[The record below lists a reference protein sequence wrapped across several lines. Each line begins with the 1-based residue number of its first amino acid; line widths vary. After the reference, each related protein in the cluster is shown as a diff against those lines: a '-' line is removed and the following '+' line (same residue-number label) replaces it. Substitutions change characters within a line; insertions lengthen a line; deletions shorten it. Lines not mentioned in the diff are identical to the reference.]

1 MKIQPEDVYEA
12 TARVLV
18 QAGTSY
24 TPGLSQ
30 VYARALEAETD
41 ERARWAMQ
49 QYIENAAVAEKW
61 KLPLCDDSGIPH
73 VFVQVGEKAPFGGPL
88 LGAITEGVAE
98 GLRRMPGRPMAVLG
112 DEIQRIEQSEGMSPR
127 SEDLVP
133 APFALRRIPGNKIR
147 ITVLLLGGG
156 PEIRSKT
163 YRIFHKHHVE
173 TVMDEIVRWGG
184 EMVRELGCTPAV
196 LAVGLGRSHYEATN
210 LLLEAMA
217 FGDLVNQRPLEQQ
230 ITRRLNES
238 GTGPLSLGG
247 RTSVLATLM
256 NIGPTR
262 ASGVRIVS
270 VRPCCGVE
278 PRRATVELG

>member
-1 MKIQPEDVYEA
+1 
-12 TARVLV
+12 
-18 QAGTSY
+18 
-24 TPGLSQ
+24 
-30 VYARALEAETD
+30 
-41 ERARWAMQ
+41 
-49 QYIENAAVAEKW
+49 
-61 KLPLCDDSGIPH
+61 
-73 VFVQVGEKAPFGGPL
+73 
-88 LGAITEGVAE
+88 
-98 GLRRMPGRPMAVLG
+98 MAVLG
-112 DEIQRIEQSEGMSPR
+112 DEIQRIEQSQGLSPR

-133 APFALRRIPGNKIR
+133 APFSIRRIPGSKVR
-147 ITVLLLGGG
+147 ITILLLGGG

-173 TVMDEIVRWGG
+173 TVLDEIVRWGV
-184 EMVRELGCTPAV
+184 EMVRALGCTPAV

-217 FGDLVNQRPLEQQ
+217 LGDLVNQSPLEQQ
-230 ITRRLNES
+230 ITKRLNDGGS
-238 GTGPLSLGG
+238 GPLGLGG
-247 RTSVLATLM
+247 RTSVLATLL